1 MILGFL
7 GSSWFCD
14 RYNWNESVPVC
25 QVWFMHIFIHAMSVV
40 HWSQDAS
47 KCWASRYSKIFWAF
61 LGGFWSHSICINL
74 MVKSGEIGGMH
85 PESQHGPARRC
96 WRSTASHEGQSK
108 NFKHHR
114 TPQTQ
119 ANDSKWWHAWSAD
132 VHRYTMIHKP
142 YHNHPQWIHIISDF
156 NPGKAEP
163 EVHTWEKHGKTIYVF
178 CLTGD
183 DFFGTCGFAAM
194 STYHCS
200 LQNFRSVMQL
210 FKSLMVIMNQ
220 MVSIKTWKVMN
231 IYASWIIILI
241 IVRCCSIWS
250 IFVVFPMQD
259 LKARNNILL
268 MRLEDVGGIQPFQR
282 LRSPC

>member
-142 YHNHPQWIHIISDF
+142 YHNHPQSSCCPSLKSSCVECRLLNGTRWHMPTRVRFSKWRGSEERNSWRRQTSHPQAAELWSLWEVAGMHQTSD
-156 NPGKAEP
+156 
-163 EVHTWEKHGKTIYVF
+163 
-178 CLTGD
+178 
-183 DFFGTCGFAAM
+183 
-194 STYHCS
+194 
-200 LQNFRSVMQL
+200 
-210 FKSLMVIMNQ
+210 
-220 MVSIKTWKVMN
+220 
-231 IYASWIIILI
+231 
-241 IVRCCSIWS
+241 
-250 IFVVFPMQD
+250 
-259 LKARNNILL
+259 
-268 MRLEDVGGIQPFQR
+268 
-282 LRSPC
+282 